1 MRSSSCGQWCIHS
14 ATHSSRR
21 LKPLSLIILPSQGYC
36 WIGKSTNKKMTS
48 CVMVLITRPSSTL
61 KFQFVF
67 GFNEYLWAIFLLL
80 SFENFW
86 FYILEGTFYFTTQM
100 TLSHLLPMPINKN
113 IECNDHQIYSK
124 MLRKICKKE
133 V

>member
-1 MRSSSCGQWCIHS
+1 
-14 ATHSSRR
+14 
-21 LKPLSLIILPSQGYC
+21 
-36 WIGKSTNKKMTS
+36 MTS

-67 GFNEYLWAIFLLL
+67 GFNEYFWAIFLLL

-113 IECNDHQIYSK
+113 IECKDHQIYSK